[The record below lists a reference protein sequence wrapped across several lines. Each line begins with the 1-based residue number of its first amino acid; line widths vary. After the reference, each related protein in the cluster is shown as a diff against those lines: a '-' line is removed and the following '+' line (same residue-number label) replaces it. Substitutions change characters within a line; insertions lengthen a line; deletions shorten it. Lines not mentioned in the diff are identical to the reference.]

1 MVKQSNY
8 IRCDTPPNLIPVLIR
23 CSPNKREGYATFNT
37 LRADQPVRALRILRP

>member
-8 IRCDTPPNLIPVLIR
+8 IRCGTPPNLIPVLIR